1 MLHNVSCVVIL
12 LAVVPAALAQPP
24 SPPVKLTVRPA
35 ATPTPALKYQLLP
48 EVAELVPGNAAVL
61 YYRSFSP
68 EWLSHRRQPA
78 LGEQVSNS
86 VQTPLADRPKENL
99 PCPARKAP

>member
-1 MLHNVSCVVIL
+1 MLHSLCCVVIL
-12 LAVVPAALAQPP
+12 LGAVPAAGAQQPNA
-24 SPPVKLTVRPA
+24 SVKLALHLA

-68 EWLSHRRQPA
+68 EWLAHRRQPE
-78 LGEQVSNS
+78 LTEKVLNS
-86 VQTPLADRPKENL
+86 IQTPFANMPKADLDFLLRYN
-99 PCPARKAP
+99 